1 MSLKTICEDVFRNI
15 YLKSLRSEEAQ
26 EKFEQYLKKLENIVH
41 SMRLYYYLTLIA
53 KELSIPLPS
62 ESDFSENFQDLL
74 REVLKEFYKLE
85 EQNFPQLSE
94 EEFVETIMNETKF
107 ELGTVEDYIENVIL
121 LLLGYLVDK
130 NLSEVY
136 VTTKIKN
143 IIKELKSINKRQ
155 V

>member
-62 ESDFSENFQDLL
+62 GSDFSENFQDLL

-94 EEFVETIMNETKF
+94 EEFVETIMNEAKF

-130 NLSEVY
+130 NLPEVY